1 MYKKIGNLGPH
12 SDFISTFRGS
22 GRFSGGK
29 TVRKN
34 RVRLVWHAIPPEAC
48 PPARAFPHAP
58 CSPPP
63 LGSSCGPVLPARLRS
78 GLLAARPF
86 QPASA
91 RVFLRPGPSC
101 PPGPQRPLLPDQ
113 PLASEREITVPRKD
127 KVIQQPDVEQ
137 RRRFGDAFGQQF
149 VLRTRLG
156 SSRRMVV
163 NQDELCGEQ
172 LQRPFHDQPVVDDRS
187 RPAGVR

>member
-48 PPARAFPHAP
+48 PPVRAFPHAP

-63 LGSSCGPVLPARLRS
+63 LGSSCGPALPTRLRSGLLAARFFQPASARVFLRPGPSNPPPLGSSCSPVLPARLRS

-91 RVFLRPGPSC
+91 RIFLRPGPSN
-101 PPGPQRPLLPDQ
+101 PPP
-113 PLASEREITVPRKD
+113 
-127 KVIQQPDVEQ
+127 
-137 RRRFGDAFGQQF
+137 
-149 VLRTRLG
+149 LG
-156 SSRRMVV
+156 SSCGPALPALPVRNGRSYPISPSRR
-163 NQDELCGEQ
+163 NEKS
-172 LQRPFHDQPVVDDRS
+172 PS
-187 RPAGVR
+187 RARIR

>member
-48 PPARAFPHAP
+48 PPVRAFPHAP

-63 LGSSCGPVLPARLRS
+63 LGSSCGPALPTRLRS
-78 GLLAARPF
+78 DLLAARPF

-91 RVFLRPGPSC
+91 RVFLRPGPSNPTPLGSSC
-101 PPGPQRPLLPDQ
+101 GPALPTRLRSGLLAARPFQALPGPFRPSPVLPAPPGPFRPSRSATAAPTRS
-113 PLASEREITVPRKD
+113 APR
-127 KVIQQPDVEQ
+127 V
-137 RRRFGDAFGQQF
+137 G
-149 VLRTRLG
+149 TR
-156 SSRRMVV
+156 
-163 NQDELCGEQ
+163 N
-172 LQRPFHDQPVVDDRS
+172 H
-187 RPAGVR
+187 RPAQG

>member
-48 PPARAFPHAP
+48 PPVRAFPHAP

-63 LGSSCGPVLPARLRS
+63 LGSSCGPALPTRLRS
-78 GLLAARPF
+78 GLLAARFF

-91 RVFLRPGPSC
+91 RVFLRPGPSNPPPLGSSC
-101 PPGPQRPLLPDQ
+101 GPALPTRLRSGLLAARPFQALPGPSRPSPVLPAPPGPFRPSRSATAAPTRS
-113 PLASEREITVPRKD
+113 APR
-127 KVIQQPDVEQ
+127 V
-137 RRRFGDAFGQQF
+137 G
-149 VLRTRLG
+149 TR
-156 SSRRMVV
+156 
-163 NQDELCGEQ
+163 NH
-172 LQRPFHDQPVVDDRS
+172 RP
-187 RPAGVR
+187 GL

>member
-34 RVRLVWHAIPPEAC
+34 RVRLVWHAIPPAAA
-48 PPARAFPHAP
+48 PPARTFPHAP
-58 CSPPP
+58 CSPSPP
-63 LGSSCGPVLPARLRS
+63 GPSCGPALPARLRS

-86 QPASA
+86 LPASA

-101 PPGPQRPLLPDQ
+101 PPP
-113 PLASEREITVPRKD
+113 
-127 KVIQQPDVEQ
+127 
-137 RRRFGDAFGQQF
+137 
-149 VLRTRLG
+149 LG
-156 SSRRMVV
+156 SS
-163 NQDELCGEQ
+163 CGPALPVPPWPFQ
-172 LQRPFHDQPVVDDRS
+172 ALPGPSSSARPFQTLPVRNGRS
-187 RPAGVR
+187 YPISPSRRNEKSPSRARIR